1 MSDIVAAVI
10 YHMTTNGVIK
20 SGRKRRVIM
29 SDMVAA
35 VIYHMTNNVIKSGRK
50 RRGFKEESYHE

>member
-1 MSDIVAAVI
+1 
-10 YHMTTNGVIK
+10 
-20 SGRKRRVIM
+20 M

-35 VIYHMTNNVIKSGRK
+35 VIYHMTTNNVIKSGRK